1 MNPIIDAIKDR
12 RSIRQYQ
19 RRQIEDEKLEAILDA
34 AIYAPSGHNLQ
45 RWNFLVIQDKEK
57 IEDLDQRIK
66 KCMLESKIPR
76 AVILGNNPKYKVL
89 HSAPTIV
96 IVSGD
101 EVTSNPNGNFGPIA
115 ECSAAIQN
123 MLLAAFS
130 LGIASCWIGFVQ
142 YLFAYP
148 EKMSDIPIP
157 TGYKPYYCVC
167 LGYSDL
173 NSKPGR
179 PERRNN
185 VIGYWD

>member
-1 MNPIIDAIKDR
+1 MNPIIDAIKCR

-19 RRQIEDEKLEAILDA
+19 LRQIEDEKLEKILDA

-57 IEDLDQRIK
+57 IDELDQRIK

-76 AVILGNNPKYKVL
+76 AVELGNNPKYKIL
-89 HSAPTIV
+89 HNAPTIV

-130 LGIASCWIGFVQ
+130 LGIASCWIGFAQ
-142 YLFAYP
+142 YLFAHP
-148 EKMSDIPIP
+148 EKMLDIPIP
-157 TGYKPYYCVC
+157 IGYKQYYCVC
-167 LGYSDL
+167 LGY
-173 NSKPGR
+173 
-179 PERRNN
+179 
-185 VIGYWD
+185 